1 MQELICYVNDMIHHA
16 TEILFY
22 IREKDYQTAYN
33 LSLSFLEKV
42 YIYFQKA
49 SEVQFENSIHL
60 LKIPYEELSRIIE
73 SYRYEKDG
81 LKKLEKLYSKEFIKK
96 MSDIETYLF
105 EQINWQPRD
114 YYDENMDILLKTD
127 NVYNKNLYRS
137 INNDK
142 KNISD
147 KYEVNIIQ
155 TGDIALSV
163 NTNGYGNVKICS
175 YGNPWQEAMLYT
187 KRFKAN
193 DNIKNIFILGF
204 GMGYHVQ
211 CLAQR
216 YPESN
221 IMVVENDLSQI
232 KIALKY
238 RNLQEMLLN
247 DKISIIY
254 CGRVKDYAV
263 WLKKIENIYE
273 EDDESTILFKTW
285 KPSIKTISDDNLR
298 DIIEDYQLVF
308 ESMESMSEL
317 LDENFK
323 KNILLRDEYI
333 DNIQNQIK
341 TRNIVL
347 VAGGP
352 SLDENIS
359 LLKQIANDEQYHKI
373 KDNITIICVGKVS
386 RKLLE
391 NKIRPDYIIITDAKP
406 TTKWQLAGI
415 EDSGIP
421 LIYISTAAA
430 NVVADYRSK
439 RYIVFQSGMPQAE
452 NIAVANKLKLYNSGG
467 SVATLAIDIAIRLRA
482 KRVICIGTDMG
493 YKGENTH
500 AYGVGRKISN
510 KEILKE
516 VDSTG
521 GGKILTGKT
530 LNIYRKWIENR
541 IKNEYNTEFINSST
555 GARIN
560 GMNEISFREIVE
572 QIGDEIKDGKKE

>member
-1 MQELICYVNDMIHHA
+1 M
-16 TEILFY
+16 
-22 IREKDYQTAYN
+22 
-33 LSLSFLEKV
+33 
-42 YIYFQKA
+42 
-49 SEVQFENSIHL
+49 
-60 LKIPYEELSRIIE
+60 
-73 SYRYEKDG
+73 
-81 LKKLEKLYSKEFIKK
+81 
-96 MSDIETYLF
+96 
-105 EQINWQPRD
+105 
-114 YYDENMDILLKTD
+114 
-127 NVYNKNLYRS
+127 
-137 INNDK
+137 
-142 KNISD
+142 
-147 KYEVNIIQ
+147 
-155 TGDIALSV
+155 
-163 NTNGYGNVKICS
+163 
-175 YGNPWQEAMLYT
+175 
-187 KRFKAN
+187 
-193 DNIKNIFILGF
+193 
-204 GMGYHVQ
+204 
-211 CLAQR
+211 
-216 YPESN
+216 
-221 IMVVENDLSQI
+221 
-232 KIALKY
+232 
-238 RNLQEMLLN
+238 
-247 DKISIIY
+247 KIS
-254 CGRVKDYAV
+254 
-263 WLKKIENIYE
+263 
-273 EDDESTILFKTW
+273 
-285 KPSIKTISDDNLR
+285 
-298 DIIEDYQLVF
+298 
-308 ESMESMSEL
+308 
-317 LDENFK
+317 K

-341 TRNIVL
+341 TRNVVL

-359 LLKQIANDEQYHKI
+359 FLKQIANDEQYHKI

-452 NIAVANKLKLYNSGG
+452 NIAAANKLKLYNSGG

-482 KRVICIGTDMG
+482 KRIICIGTDMG

-541 IKNEYNTEFINSST
+541 IKDEYNTEFINSST